1 MKSYLRYEPKKVFG
15 VIASP
20 QCNVVYDCSGNLA
33 ITGTLQEI
41 SLWNLRQASCIGGM
55 KVAEPNYPYSLSGD
69 VTLLLCG
76 TDKSS
81 VAAGYSG
88 GEVRIFNYINRECV
102 ATLRGHRSA
111 VTSLAYEVHEKGVN
125 SLLASGGAD
134 SDIFLW
140 DLVTLT
146 GVCKLRG
153 HKDAVTGLAFIERAG
168 QKLVVSVSKDTL
180 LKVWDVATQH
190 CVQTIVGHRCEI
202 WSLAV
207 YRQGTGSGSVGE
219 EDGEYEGVRVV
230 TGGADEL
237 LRGYRLAV
245 SGTKAGSAQSG
256 AAVSTGKK
264 GGASG
269 VGGEDEKRVFLG
281 DEETLL
287 VYFGCV
293 RRDGSASTDACRGLH
308 VSPAGT
314 LLAAQSA
321 GKVVEFFRLKSPAD
335 AKKKVKRRLKRM
347 REKGEKDK
355 EREGKG
361 SHVVKGKDG
370 GYSAWDEAPSS
381 SSAATGTGGDAGA
394 GDETDPSPTHAPH
407 ELVLSDELEAHC
419 LIRALQKV
427 RGCAFHP
434 AGATGATGA
443 VGDRGKGKE
452 GGDRVLLSL
461 ASNLLE
467 VWKVAA
473 GGAGAVVATVDG
485 KERRKSKKDKEGK
498 KRSGSVGSADGEGDD
513 EDNGNGNGEDAEG
526 EEEAL
531 ALSAVAAGP
540 VTVSEWLGAQWVDW
554 CFV

>member
-88 GEVRIFNYINRECV
+88 GEVRIFNYINRECI
-102 ATLRGHRSA
+102 ATLRGHRSS

-190 CVQTIVGHRCEI
+190 CVQTVVGHRCEI

-207 YRQGTGSGSVGE
+207 YRQGTGSGSAG

-245 SGTKAGSAQSG
+245 SGAGSTKSG
-256 AAVSTGKK
+256 EAVSTGKK
-264 GGASG
+264 GAASG
-269 VGGEDEKRVFLG
+269 VGGEEEKRVFLG

-293 RRDGSASTDACRGLH
+293 RRDGSASMDACRGLH
-308 VSPAGT
+308 VSPGGG

-347 REKGEKDK
+347 REKAEKDK
-355 EREGKG
+355 DREGKSG
-361 SHVVKGKDG
+361 QVVKGKDG
-370 GYSAWDEAPSS
+370 GYSAWDEATSSSSSS
-381 SSAATGTGGDAGA
+381 SSAAVGGGGGGGSDAGA
-394 GDETDPSPTHAPH
+394 GGEADPSLAHAPH
-407 ELVLSDELEAHC
+407 ELVLSDELDAHC
-419 LIRALQKV
+419 LIRALQRV

-434 AGATGATGA
+434 AGAAGAG
-443 VGDRGKGKE
+443 GGKGKGRE
-452 GGDRVLLSL
+452 GGERVLLSL

-467 VWKVAA
+467 VWKVPTGG
-473 GGAGAVVATVDG
+473 GGAGEGAVVATVVDG
-485 KERRKSKKDKEGK
+485 KERKKSKKDKEGKEGK
-498 KRSGSVGSADGEGDD
+498 KRSGSVGSADGEEGQGDD
-513 EDNGNGNGEDAEG
+513 EDGEGEG

-531 ALSAVAAGP
+531 ALSAAVAGP
-540 VTVSEWLGAQWVDW
+540 VTVSD
-554 CFV
+554 